1 MLSTLMLLSGAGGSL
16 VGGQVGDR
24 GDRTVIIL
32 ISSASTAALIAVLLG
47 IPLPTLPLVLLLI
60 LTGFSHSLARP
71 CLNALTS
78 GAAPAGKMGSV
89 FGLVFGVMSL
99 GGSISTPLVGYM
111 ADRHSIEMG
120 IALITCFFLAFG
132 LLIFGFRRMIDARAG

>member
-1 MLSTLMLLSGAGGSL
+1 STLMLLSGAGGSL

-47 IPLPTLPLVLLLI
+47 VPLPTLPLVLLLI

-99 GGSISTPLVGYM
+99 GGSISTPWSDTWRTGTLS
-111 ADRHSIEMG
+111 RW
-120 IALITCFFLAFG
+120 ALPSSPASFLPSVC
-132 LLIFGFRRMIDARAG
+132 